1 MDRTMQRIISMRAG
15 ALLCL
20 ALAVPL
26 LGQTPGRQSIT
37 GTVTDEKTGQPL
49 FGANVMVKSTLLG
62 ASTDASG
69 RFSIPVPFGR
79 YDIEVSMMGYEK
91 QIRKEVS
98 VLPGGQAELSFRLA
112 PAVLLQPALI
122 VTASKRKQAIEDAPT
137 TVEVMDPIAIRSRN
151 VTNLDEALQNVSGF
165 RVIEGQIDLRGSTG
179 FNWAAGSRVLLLV
192 DGHPLINGDSGGI
205 NWDTLPVEEIE
216 RVEIVKGAGSAL
228 YGSNAMAGMVNIITR
243 EPSEK
248 PETRFRVS
256 WGFWDEPAYESW
268 RWTDRFL
275 TYRLFE
281 LKEWNFKNT
290 LCSEGFDVSHSRRL
304 GNAGILVAAGRKR
317 SSGYLQNGDYSRY
330 SFLAKA
336 KMRFSDNKTW
346 MITGN
351 WAVNDHGD
359 LIEWISQDNPMV
371 VPPGSLGDRIR
382 YEKFSVNTTFQNAVG
397 RNLAYTLK
405 GNWYRN
411 DWKNLFRYNRDYAK
425 TDRFGFEA
433 QADVLAGRH
442 SWTVGTEL
450 TGNVT
455 EATIYGN
462 QSTADAAVYAED
474 AVRLGER
481 NTLTAGCRYDFHSVT
496 GISHDQQVSPRA
508 GWVFKPGPG
517 TSLRASAGHGF
528 RAPSISE
535 VFANTLVSGVRVMPN
550 RGLKSSER
558 AWTFELG
565 ASQILVSR
573 RPDAEHG
580 RLRSPGFQG
589 WIGRLAPSLLFDAA
603 LFWSQY
609 KNMIDVDYNQDLDAY
624 QFVNQGRARI
634 RGAEAK
640 IKASILAGRVT
651 GQFGVTFMDPV
662 NLDSMKTLPYR
673 SRRHIVTGI
682 EIHFGRWRAGWDYRY
697 ASRADEIINVKGSAF
712 DQRVPVHVNDVRL
725 SMHAGA
731 FEISAEAKNLRNYH
745 YTLRQ
750 RFLEPLRY
758 YVLTL
763 RGSF

>member
-1 MDRTMQRIISMRAG
+1 MRKITFILAG
-15 ALLCL
+15 AIL

-26 LGQTPGRQSIT
+26 FGQAPSTPLIT
-37 GTVTDEKTGQPL
+37 GRVLDEKTGQPL

-69 RFSIPVPFGR
+69 RFSVQVPFGR
-79 YDIEVSMMGYEK
+79 YDVEVSMMGYEK
-91 QIRKEVS
+91 QIREDVA
-98 VLPGGQAELSFRLA
+98 VLPGAAAELSFLLA

-137 TVEVMDPIAIRSRN
+137 TVEVMDPIAIRTRN
-151 VTNLDEALQNVSGF
+151 VTNLDEALQNMPGF

-248 PETRFRVS
+248 PETRFRIS

-275 TYRLFE
+275 TWRLFE
-281 LKEWNFKNT
+281 RNELNFKNA
-290 LCSEGFDVSHSRRL
+290 LCSEGFDISHSRQI
-304 GNAGILVAAGRKR
+304 GHTGILVAAGRKR

-336 KMRFSDNKTW
+336 RMRFSGNKTL

-351 WAVNDHGD
+351 WALNDHGD

-371 VPPGSLGDRIR
+371 VPPASLGDRIR
-382 YEKFSVNTTFQNAVG
+382 YDKFSVISTFQHAAG

-405 GNWYRN
+405 ANWYRN
-411 DWKNLFRYNRDYAK
+411 DWKNLFRNNRDWAR

-433 QADVLAGRH
+433 QADVLAGVQ
-442 SWTVGTEL
+442 SWTLGMEL

-474 AVRLGER
+474 ALRLGDR
-481 NTLTAGCRYDFHSVT
+481 NTLTAGCRYDFHRVT
-496 GISHDQQVSPRA
+496 GLSHDQQVSPRA
-508 GWVFKPGPG
+508 GWVFKPVPG
-517 TSLRASAGHGF
+517 TSIRASAGHGF

-535 VFANTLVSGVRVMPN
+535 VFANTIVSGVRVMPN
-550 RGLKSSER
+550 WDLKSSER

-565 ASQILVSR
+565 ASQIIMSR
-573 RPDAEHG
+573 RHQAESPQ
-580 RLRSPGFQG
+580 SPGPGPLGRFLD
-589 WIGRLAPSLLFDAA
+589 RLAPSLLLDGA
-603 LFWSQY
+603 LFWSHY
-609 KNMIDVDYNQDLDAY
+609 KNMIDVNYNQDLNAY

-640 IKASILAGRVT
+640 IKATVLNGLLT
-651 GQFGVTFMDPV
+651 GQCGMTFMDPV

-673 SRRHIVTGI
+673 SRRHIVTGL
-682 EIHFGRWRAGWDYRY
+682 EIHWGRWRAGWDYRY
-697 ASRADEIINVKGSAF
+697 ASRADEIINVKGS
-712 DQRVPVHVNDVRL
+712 
-725 SMHAGA
+725 
-731 FEISAEAKNLRNYH
+731 
-745 YTLRQ
+745 
-750 RFLEPLRY
+750 
-758 YVLTL
+758 
-763 RGSF
+763 